1 VCELDQQEPQFT
13 GDFGHG
19 SGGTVEEDGPIVDP
33 LPERVGVE
41 DGAEE
46 EDGLFGGVPVLV

>member
-33 LPERVGVE
+33 LPERVGVK